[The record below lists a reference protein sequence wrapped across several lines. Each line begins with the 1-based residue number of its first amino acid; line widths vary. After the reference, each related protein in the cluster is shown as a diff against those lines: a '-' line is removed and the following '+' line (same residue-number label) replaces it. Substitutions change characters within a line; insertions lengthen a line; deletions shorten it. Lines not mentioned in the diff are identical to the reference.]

1 MRDPRRYRCAM
12 TRPNFRYSRWD
23 GTQVGFELDADAIFD
38 EITDDLLYHGDLNA
52 ALRRLMQQGF
62 EDDEGNSV
70 QGMRELM
77 ERLREARRQRLENSN
92 LGGVYDEIADALR
105 EVVDQE
111 RDALDRRLDEARQS
125 GDPRQQELAEA
136 TTAEKHM
143 HLDMLPPD
151 LAGQVQSL
159 SNYEFESAEA
169 QQRFDE
175 LMDQLRQQLA
185 QQYFDQMAGAMSNP
199 DPAAMQR
206 TKDMMAALNELL
218 EKHQR
223 GEDTP
228 EDFQQFMEN
237 YGDFFPENPENV
249 EELLRAMAERMAQM
263 QAMLN
268 SMTPEQRAQLQG
280 LAEQLLEDMDLAF
293 QASQLGQNLQQMF
306 PQLDW
311 NRSYDFGGD
320 NPLGFA
326 EAAQMMAELGDL
338 DQLENLL
345 QSATQ
350 PGALAE
356 ADLDRARELL
366 GEDSARSLEQLSKLA
381 KQLEDAGLVQRKEGR
396 LELTP
401 RGLRKIGNNA
411 LDDLFSKLAK
421 DKLGRHDM
429 SSTGIGHERAYDT
442 KAYEWGDPFNLS
454 IERTVRNAVRRAGG
468 GTPVHLTPDD
478 FEIER
483 TETLVR
489 SATVLMLDL
498 SLSMPMRDNFLPAKK
513 VAMAL
518 HALIAGQFP
527 QDYLGL
533 VGFSKVAHVLTAEQL
548 PEVSWDYDY
557 GTNMQHG
564 FQLARQLLARQ
575 SGTKQ
580 IIMITDG
587 EPTAHYEPGMAAPYF
602 NYPPVQE
609 TIDATVREVL
619 RCTKDDIR
627 INTFMLDA
635 TSYLKNFIEKITKMN
650 GGRAFFTT
658 PETLGDYVLV
668 DFVEHKRAM
677 RTESAAAGADAR
689 AQGRGSAAVVPPL
702 AGLLAG
708 APDAGRAQG
717 RRPSEPCRNSK
728 SHLRFRRWW
737 GMITPL

>member
-1 MRDPRRYRCAM
+1 MARPR
-12 TRPNFRYSRWD
+12 FRYSRWD
-23 GTQVGFELDADAIFD
+23 GTQVGFDLDADAVF
-38 EITDDLLYHGDLNA
+38 EQITDDLLYHGDLNA

-62 EDDEGNSV
+62 QDRDGSEV
-70 QGMRELM
+70 QGLRELM
-77 ERLREARRQRLENSN
+77 QRLRDARRERLENTN
-92 LGGVYDEIADALR
+92 LGGVYDEISDTLR
-105 EVVDQE
+105 DIVDQE
-111 RDALDRRLDEARQS
+111 RTALDRRLDEVRQS
-125 GDPRQQELAEA
+125 GDARQQELAEA

-143 HLDMLPPD
+143 HLDMLPAD

-159 SNYEFESAEA
+159 SQYDFESAEA

-175 LMDQLRQQLA
+175 LMDKLRQQLA

-228 EDFQQFMEN
+228 EDFQRFMDD
-237 YGDFFPENPENV
+237 YGDFFPEDPKDV

-280 LAEQLLEDMDLAF
+280 LAEQLLEDMDLNF
-293 QASQLGQNLQQMF
+293 LASQLGQNLQQMF

-311 NRSYDFGGD
+311 NRSYDFSGD
-320 NPLGFA
+320 NPMGFA

-366 GEDSARSLEQLSKLA
+366 GDDAARSLEQLSKLA
-381 KQLEDAGLVQRKEGR
+381 KQLEEAGLIQTKEGR

-401 RGLRKIGNNA
+401 KGLRRIGDNA

-421 DKLGRHDM
+421 DKLGRHQVAA
-429 SSTGIGHERAYDT
+429 TGTGHERTYDT
-442 KAYEWGDPFNLS
+442 KAYEWGDPFNLH
-454 IERTVRNAVRRAGG
+454 IGRTVRNAVSRSGA
-468 GTPVHLTPDD
+468 GTPVQLTPDD

-483 TETLVR
+483 TETIVR

-518 HALIAGQFP
+518 HALISGQYP

-533 VGFSKVAHVLTAEQL
+533 VGFSKVAHVLTPQQL

-564 FQLARQLLARQ
+564 LQLARQLLSRQ

-587 EPTAHYEPGMAAPYF
+587 EPTAHYEPGMSQPF
-602 NYPPVQE
+602 FSYPPVQE
-609 TIDATVREVL
+609 TIDATVREVI
-619 RCTKDDIR
+619 RCTKDHIR

-635 TSYLKNFIEKITKMN
+635 TQYLKTFIERITRMN

-668 DFVEHKRAM
+668 DFVEHKRAQ
-677 RTESAAAGADAR
+677 RTRAR
-689 AQGRGSAAVVPPL
+689 R
-702 AGLLAG
+702 
-708 APDAGRAQG
+708 
-717 RRPSEPCRNSK
+717 
-728 SHLRFRRWW
+728 
-737 GMITPL
+737 

>member
-1 MRDPRRYRCAM
+1 MARPR
-12 TRPNFRYSRWD
+12 FRYSRWD
-23 GTQVGFELDADAIFD
+23 GTQVGFDLDADAIFE

-62 EDDEGNSV
+62 QDPDGRDV

-77 ERLREARRQRLENSN
+77 QRLRDARRERLENTN

-105 EVVDQE
+105 DVVDQE
-111 RDALDRRLDEARQS
+111 RRALDQRLDEARSS
-125 GDPRQQELAEA
+125 GDQRQQELAES
-136 TTAEKHM
+136 TTAEKHV

-159 SNYEFESAEA
+159 SQYDFESAEA
-169 QQRFDE
+169 QQRFEE

-185 QQYFDQMAGAMSNP
+185 QQFFDQMAGAMSNP

-206 TKDMMAALNELL
+206 TKDMMAALNQLL
-218 EKHQR
+218 EAHQR
-223 GEDTP
+223 GEDTTDQFR
-228 EDFQQFMEN
+228 EFMEE
-237 YGDFFPENPENV
+237 YGDFFPEDPEDV

-280 LAEQLLEDMDLAF
+280 LAEQLLEDMDLNF
-293 QASQLGQNLQQMF
+293 LASQLGQNLQQMF

-311 NRSYDFGGD
+311 NRSYDFSGD
-320 NPLGFA
+320 DPMGFA
-326 EAAQMMAELGDL
+326 QAAQMMAELGDL

-366 GEDSARSLEQLSKLA
+366 GDDAARSLEQLAQLA
-381 KQLEDAGLVQRKEGR
+381 KQLEEAGLIQNKEGR

-401 RGLRKIGNNA
+401 RGLRRIGDNA

-421 DKLGRHDM
+421 DKLGRHQVA
-429 SSTGIGHERAYDT
+429 STGIGHERTYDT
-442 KAYEWGDPFNLS
+442 KAYEWGDPFNLH
-454 IERTVRNAVRRAGG
+454 IGRTVRNAVSRAGA
-468 GTPVHLTPDD
+468 GTPVRLTPDD

-483 TETLVR
+483 TETVVR

-518 HALIAGQFP
+518 HALISGQYP

-533 VGFSKVAHVLTAEQL
+533 VGFSKVAHVLTAQQL

-564 FQLARQLLARQ
+564 LQLARQLLSRQ

-587 EPTAHYEPGMAAPYF
+587 EPTAHYEPGMAQPYF

-609 TIDATVREVL
+609 TIDATVREVI

-635 TSYLKNFIEKITKMN
+635 TQYLKSFIEKITRIN

-668 DFVEHKRAM
+668 DFVEHKRAL
-677 RTESAAAGADAR
+677 RTRAR
-689 AQGRGSAAVVPPL
+689 R
-702 AGLLAG
+702 
-708 APDAGRAQG
+708 
-717 RRPSEPCRNSK
+717 
-728 SHLRFRRWW
+728 
-737 GMITPL
+737 